1 VTGAGPRHGTRW
13 QVQAS
18 EAGLRLDRF
27 LADATRL
34 GSRSRAA
41 AAIERGQVFLNGRE
55 TAAADAAVRLAPA
68 DDVRVWRDR
77 PGSARIRTRTT
88 RVGDLEVV
96 YEDAAVVVVNKPPG
110 LLTVPLA
117 GSDTDSVQ
125 RMLER
130 SSGRRRALFAVH
142 RIDRDT
148 SGIVVF
154 AKTRNAQAR
163 LKDQF
168 ARRAPERVYLAV
180 VRGTPAPPAGAWR
193 DRLAWD
199 QDDREQRVAH
209 GRQRGATE
217 AITHYRVAERVG
229 AASVLELR
237 LETGKR
243 NQIRVQAAA
252 HGHPLVG
259 ERQYAARSDD
269 PPAFPRQALHAAR
282 LSLRHPIDGRVLRF
296 EAALPEDLARL
307 IAALR
312 KR

>member
-1 VTGAGPRHGTRW
+1 VTAAGPRHGTRW

-27 LADATRL
+27 LADAVRL

-41 AAIERGQVFLNGRE
+41 AAIERGQVFVNGRE
-55 TAAADAAVRLAPA
+55 TAAADAAVRVAPG
-68 DDVRVWRDR
+68 DDVRLWRDR
-77 PGSARIRTRTT
+77 PGSASIRTRTT
-88 RVGDLEVV
+88 RVDHLDVL
-96 YEDAAVVVVNKPPG
+96 YEDAALVVVNKPPG
-110 LLTVPLA
+110 LLTVPLP
-117 GSDTDSVQ
+117 GSAADSVQ
-125 RMLER
+125 HILER
-130 SSGRRRALFAVH
+130 RGGRRKALFAVH

-168 ARRAPERVYLAV
+168 ARREPERVYLAV

-193 DRLAWD
+193 DRLAWH
-199 QDDREQRVAH
+199 QADREQRLVH
-209 GRQRGATE
+209 GRQRGAAE

-229 AASVLELR
+229 AASVLEVR

-259 ERQYAARSDD
+259 ERQYAAGSDD

-282 LSLRHPIDGRVLRF
+282 LSVRHPIDGRVLRF
-296 EAALPEDLARL
+296 EAALPDDLARL